1 MNRQES
7 SERGCTIIVNGCDR
21 SGNLRE
27 YDVVC
32 EKGRGDHERW
42 SGNKLYRHLINVHK
56 EKYNDLT
63 PMQRSSTI
71 GNITDTIKEKGGWF
85 VQHDEKQG
93 KWAEL
98 SEEKVRKKVSD
109 DLRREVRR
117 RREKRSNKSVFSVK
131 LKALKEANEALGSH
145 QDILKPVDDPNQNDV
160 LFGPGA
166 RRHLGNKTYWGLM
179 KLNLDHYIISPYGAR
194 SMISQNIVDEIRKRK
209 GRFLEQDQKTGVW
222 YEISA
227 KRAVEKTSHAL
238 SNKKYK
244 TRKRNPEDQ
253 EQKMSSNEDY
263 VFDEYSDCPPSAVS
277 HSEASVDSREVQ
289 FKAKKRTKKA
299 RLLQRM
305 GEPVSDDSGESEKGS
320 IGAPNEVAMEEAPV
334 LVTPSPKRPGTKLYP
349 RYVEVSPDDS
359 RASASSAMSGEDGLG
374 SREPKHFARIYARA
388 PPVPMASEYGYL
400 NTKIEPRLVRFEGHE
415 ADDYYLADRFVYK
428 SGPSAVPPS
437 PSRHIYEDYGPP
449 LRRGICVPNLEYLS
463 SREVSPRMPLNS
475 QHSPLLGSPRVVG
488 YWSKWEASRRADKHG
503 SWR

>member
-1 MNRQES
+1 M
-7 SERGCTIIVNGCDR
+7 NGCDR

-166 RRHLGNKTYWGLM
+166 RRHLGNKT
-179 KLNLDHYIISPYGAR
+179 
-194 SMISQNIVDEIRKRK
+194 
-209 GRFLEQDQKTGVW
+209 
-222 YEISA
+222 
-227 KRAVEKTSHAL
+227 
-238 SNKKYK
+238 
-244 TRKRNPEDQ
+244 
-253 EQKMSSNEDY
+253 
-263 VFDEYSDCPPSAVS
+263 
-277 HSEASVDSREVQ
+277 
-289 FKAKKRTKKA
+289 
-299 RLLQRM
+299 
-305 GEPVSDDSGESEKGS
+305 
-320 IGAPNEVAMEEAPV
+320 
-334 LVTPSPKRPGTKLYP
+334 
-349 RYVEVSPDDS
+349 
-359 RASASSAMSGEDGLG
+359 
-374 SREPKHFARIYARA
+374 
-388 PPVPMASEYGYL
+388 
-400 NTKIEPRLVRFEGHE
+400 
-415 ADDYYLADRFVYK
+415 
-428 SGPSAVPPS
+428 
-437 PSRHIYEDYGPP
+437 
-449 LRRGICVPNLEYLS
+449 
-463 SREVSPRMPLNS
+463 
-475 QHSPLLGSPRVVG
+475 
-488 YWSKWEASRRADKHG
+488 
-503 SWR
+503 